1 MFLSCPDDPTNR
13 RHDEQKILPNET
25 PPGYRGHPRGGTTAM
40 MDPRGRPGMK
50 KKSTKGKKKVRDLAV
65 KSTKGGSVKGGLS
78 SIKMRQ

>member
-1 MFLSCPDDPTNR
+1 VVTPDEPRVLPT
-13 RHDEQKILPNET
+13 EAA
-25 PPGYRGHPRGGTTAM
+25 PGYRGHPHGGTSARM
-40 MDPRGRPGMK
+40 HLQGRPAMK

>member
-1 MFLSCPDDPTNR
+1 
-13 RHDEQKILPNET
+13 
-25 PPGYRGHPRGGTTAM
+25 M